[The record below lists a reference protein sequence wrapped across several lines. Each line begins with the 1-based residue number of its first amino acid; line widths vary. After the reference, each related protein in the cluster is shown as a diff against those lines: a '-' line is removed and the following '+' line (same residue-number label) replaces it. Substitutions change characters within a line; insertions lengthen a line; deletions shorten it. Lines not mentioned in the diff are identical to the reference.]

1 MADIC
6 EEILQRLFAL
16 QDVNYQ
22 VFQCKLIPTVPPER
36 IIGVRTPALRALA
49 KELDRRGDAEAFL
62 ATLPHRWFDENQ
74 LHAFLIARGRDYAQT
89 LAAVETFLPYLD
101 NWATCDQ
108 LSPPVFRRHRAAL
121 IDPIRHW
128 LASAH
133 PYTVRFAVG
142 MLMQHYLDEDFDRAY
157 LDEVAALR
165 SGEYYVNMGVAW
177 YFATALTKQWDA
189 ALPYLE
195 RRRLDVWTHNKAI
208 QKALESGRVSEERKK
223 YLKKLKIKS

>member
-1 MADIC
+1 MTDIC

-16 QDVNYQ
+16 QDANYQ

-62 ATLPHRWFDENQ
+62 AALPHRWFDENQ
-74 LHAFLIARGRDYAQT
+74 LHAFLISRGRDYAQT
-89 LAAVETFLPYLD
+89 LAAVEAFLPYLD

-208 QKALESGRVSEERKK
+208 QKAVESSRVSEEHKK